1 MKVRKILSS
10 CGGFTRLRYLIVAG
24 AAATVLSA
32 CASLDSYF
40 RQADSSLPIEAI
52 HSGTGQVM
60 SFRAFETSD
69 RLYVAG
75 AVRGRFINPYTHV
88 DIQLIDGSGQVIAEK
103 QDDNDLAHP
112 RTARGHH
119 GRHTYVASF
128 PLSEARQAAKV
139 RVTYHNGSHPNN
151 ERG

>member
-1 MKVRKILSS
+1 MKIRKIFYS
-10 CGGFTRLRYLIVAG
+10 CGGGSRLRYLIVSG

-52 HSGTGQVM
+52 HSGVGQVM

-75 AVRGRFINPYTHV
+75 AVKGRFINPSTHV
-88 DIQLIDGSGQVIAEK
+88 DVQLIDGSGRVVAEK
-103 QDDNDLAHP
+103 QDDIDLAHP
-112 RTARGHH
+112 RTAH
-119 GRHTYVASF
+119 GRHGRHSYVASF
-128 PLSEARQAAKV
+128 PLSEARQAAKI
-139 RVTYHNGSHPNN
+139 RVTYHNESHPDDA
-151 ERG
+151 RG

>member
-1 MKVRKILSS
+1 MEIHKIVSS
-10 CGGFTRLRYLIVAG
+10 CGGFARLRYLIVAG
-24 AAATVLSA
+24 VAVLSA

-75 AVRGRFINPYTHV
+75 TVRGFINPYTHV
-88 DIQLIDGSGQVIAEK
+88 DIQLIDDSEQVIAEK
-103 QDDNDLAHP
+103 QDDIDLAHP
-112 RTARGHH
+112 RTAH
-119 GRHTYVASF
+119 GRHGRHSYVASF
-128 PLSEARQAAKV
+128 PLSEARQAAKI
-139 RVTYHNGSHPNN
+139 RVTYYSESQPDS